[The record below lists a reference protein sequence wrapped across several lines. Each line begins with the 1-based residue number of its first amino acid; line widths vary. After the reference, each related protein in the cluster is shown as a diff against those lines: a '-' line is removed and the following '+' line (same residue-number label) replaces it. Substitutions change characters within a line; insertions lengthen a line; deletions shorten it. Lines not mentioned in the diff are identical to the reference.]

1 MREAADARAA
11 RCKKHRD
18 AQGGRGE
25 AAARS
30 RTEARRKT
38 ALPSWSPASS
48 KWRSGELC
56 EATVAEYLAG
66 PSRKFKRYCPTPLR
80 PLTHILLDHL
90 NKHTRERIRVLL
102 LTVVRLSPKIIDDR
116 YMAGFLLL
124 VDLPWIRPLDEW
136 KPRGCSRDSIFKSLV
151 AHLLVTYPVPDFLY
165 SIFMGERHS
174 IYSYHYAKKLFMA
187 AARGE
192 SPYGHFLRTD
202 FPVRMTRQMC
212 HLLMHMPSGTGFT
225 EGIRHAQ
232 ILVNGGD
239 IGIARAVCGTML
251 GRDFQGYREPFW
263 DTVLCWLC
271 RQSDIERRQIG
282 PLVDYFAHMRETDPF
297 YSIKGRTV
305 KSTLRAME
313 EWHRELAIHREL
325 GEFVFKASGF
335 KGKKYVFKKKL
346 NGGPVYHQEWTVKEI
361 LHSGD
366 LMEEGKHMRHCVSCY
381 ATDIKEGRSSIWS
394 LRCDGARALTVEVAN
409 GMRRVVQARG
419 KCNRNPKPLELGLL
433 HRWALANELEL
444 RSPNMQMG

>member
-346 NGGPVYHQEWTVKEI
+346 NGGPATSWRRENT
-361 LHSGD
+361 
-366 LMEEGKHMRHCVSCY
+366 CVT
-381 ATDIKEGRSSIWS
+381 A
-394 LRCDGARALTVEVAN
+394 
-409 GMRRVVQARG
+409 
-419 KCNRNPKPLELGLL
+419 
-433 HRWALANELEL
+433 
-444 RSPNMQMG
+444 